1 MNIVVRHFIILLL
14 AVIGHASSASDDI
27 APAVGV
33 STVARVFVVVSEE
46 RSASHNRFVAA
57 VESGLRAVAN
67 VTVLPENRA
76 QAVFATQKQAH
87 EPRALAIVVGTHAAL
102 ALCARH
108 EAIPLLLT
116 LIPSPTYYET
126 IAARCSENNNRAPAL
141 FLDQPLVRQVS
152 AMNLAFPNNS
162 YFTVLLGPEA
172 RIQGPHIERL
182 AIQRGWRATLI
193 NIDSV
198 DEVFTAL
205 ERRAEHNS
213 PLLAVPD
220 ALVFNSKTASHILL
234 AAYRYGIP
242 VIGYSESYVNAG
254 ALLAVYSKP
263 EQLGQQAVDAAR
275 QYLDMENSVL
285 PEPSFPK
292 YFSLAINQQVGR
304 SLGLALPDENTL
316 LNELLRDKDDDHDP
330 P

>member
-1 MNIVVRHFIILLL
+1 M
-14 AVIGHASSASDDI
+14 GHASSADDDI
-27 APAVGV
+27 
-33 STVARVFVVVSEE
+33 STSVDVDAVARVFIVVSEE
-46 RSASHNRFVAA
+46 RIASHDRFVAA
-57 VESGLRAVAN
+57 VDSGLRAVAN
-67 VTVLPENRA
+67 VTMLPENRA
-76 QAVFATQKQAH
+76 QAVFATQKQEN
-87 EPRALAIVVGTHAAL
+87 EPRALAIVVGTRAAL
-102 ALCARH
+102 ALCAKPL
-108 EAIPLLLT
+108 AIPLLMT
-116 LIPSPTYYET
+116 LIPSATYYET
-126 IAARCSENNNRAPAL
+126 IASRCRENNNRAAVL
-141 FLDQPLVRQVS
+141 FLDQPLARQVS

-162 YFTVLLGPEA
+162 HFTVLLGPAA
-172 RIQGPHIERL
+172 RVHGPRIESL
-182 AIQRGWRATLI
+182 AVRRGWHATLI
-193 NIDSV
+193 NIDNV

-242 VIGYSESYVNAG
+242 VVGYSESYVNAG

-263 EQLGQQAVDAAR
+263 EQLGQQAVDVAR
-275 QYLDMENSVL
+275 QYLHAENNAL
-285 PEPSFPK
+285 PEPSFPT

-316 LNELLRDKDDDHDP
+316 LTELLRDKDDDHDP